1 MCLAPSKSVATRSPR
16 YWHTKTKSP
25 RLDDVM
31 SKSRS
36 PRSAKP
42 KTPKKRR
49 AAPRPQRPAWQRAVE
64 ANAEIIALI
73 GLIAVGL
80 LIASQLRHEGETPTL
95 WSQVF
100 GWAAL
105 PVLVVLLLLALAVLA
120 RQATQ
125 RIGVR
130 TTLPWLQAGEVLL
143 GLVLMAAA
151 VLGLSHLWSGSDDP
165 LQHALAGNGGGLAG
179 WLIGSLPGQLLGD
192 LVATGLLVVLAGLGL
207 WLVLWALDLLAL
219 DWSGLPG
226 RLSGWL
232 SKLLPAFDED
242 EAEPVEPQPARQA
255 GRASQAAVLEDRP
268 SIVSGDLPLP
278 KKPRQ
283 PPAKPKARPLPAQ
296 PRPEFLPPLTLLA
309 MATAKPGQAADL
321 AYKKQV
327 IEQTLT
333 SFNVPVEVVD
343 INVGPTVTQF
353 GVKPGILLRRG
364 PGGETVQRRVRV
376 SRIRAL
382 ANDLALALEAPTL
395 RIEAPVPG
403 KGYVGIEVPNSR
415 SDLVPLRMVLESPEF
430 AQVRSPLA
438 VALGRDVSG
447 QPVAADLTT
456 MPHLLIAG
464 ATGSGKSVCIHS
476 LVCSLLFNNGPDQLR
491 LLLVDPKRVEL
502 PAYNGVPHLI
512 SPVVTDMDQV
522 VGALTWLTLQMDE
535 RYRSFSQ
542 IGARNLKDYNRKVDR
557 KNKPVE
563 WRDLEPYPYIVFVVD
578 ELADLMLAAPDKVE
592 HYVCRL
598 AQMAR
603 ATGIHLVIA
612 TQRPSVDV
620 ITGLIKANFPARIA
634 FSVTS
639 QMDSRVVLDTPGAEK
654 LLGRGDLLFMRPDSS
669 KLERIQ
675 GCFVAEKEIDGLVS
689 FWKQTMPALELA
701 PNQPRF
707 PWTGLM
713 AEMEDQDN
721 QYERA
726 LDLVQGQGRVSTS
739 WLQRRL
745 RVSYNRA
752 AELIARM
759 EEDGYVGPDEGGGRG
774 REVLL
779 ASASSDED
787 DWLS

>member
-1 MCLAPSKSVATRSPR
+1 
-16 YWHTKTKSP
+16 
-25 RLDDVM
+25 M
-31 SKSRS
+31 SKS
-36 PRSAKP
+36 PSAR
-42 KTPKKRR
+42 PKKSKSPGKRQ
-49 AAPRPQRPAWQRAVE
+49 PTPPRPAWRAALE
-64 ANAEIIALI
+64 ANGEIIALI
-73 GLIAVGL
+73 GLIVAGL
-80 LIASQLRHEGETPTL
+80 LIAGQLRREGEAPSL
-95 WSQVF
+95 WSQLF

-105 PVLVVLLLLALAVLA
+105 PVLAALLLASLAILA

-125 RIGVR
+125 RVGLR
-130 TTLPWLQAGEVLL
+130 HPLPRRRFGAILAGL
-143 GLVLMAAA
+143 GLLFLAM
-151 VLGLSHLWSGSDDP
+151 LGLSHLWSGSEDP
-165 LQHALAGNGGGLAG
+165 LQHALAGGGGGLAG

-192 LVATGLLVVLAGLGL
+192 LVATGLLIVLAGLGMWVIL
-207 WLVLWALDLLAL
+207 RSLDLLAV

-226 RLSGWL
+226 RLGGWL
-232 SKLLPAFDED
+232 AHLLPDSDE
-242 EAEPVEPQPARQA
+242 EAEPPQPAPPAKAPAPAPRP
-255 GRASQAAVLEDRP
+255 AALEERP
-268 SIVSGDLPLP
+268 SIVDNPTPLP

-283 PPAKPKARPLPAQ
+283 TPVKPQARPLPAQ

-309 MATAKPGQAADL
+309 LAASKPGQAADL
-321 AYKKQV
+321 AYKKQM
-327 IEQTLT
+327 IEQTLA
-333 SFNVPVEVVD
+333 SFNVPAEVVD

-353 GVKPGILLRRG
+353 GVRPGTLARRG

-376 SRIRAL
+376 SRIRSL
-382 ANDLALALEAPTL
+382 ANDLALALEAPSI

-403 KGYVGIEVPNSR
+403 KGFVGIEVPNSR
-415 SDLVPLRMVLESPEF
+415 SDLVPLRVVLESPEF
-430 AQVRSPLA
+430 GQIKSPLA

-447 QPVAADLTT
+447 QPVAADLGA

-476 LVCSLLFNNGPDQLR
+476 IVCSLLFNNGPDKLR

-502 PAYNGVPHLI
+502 LGYNGVPHLI
-512 SPVVTDMDQV
+512 SPVVTDVDQM

-542 IGARNLKDYNRKVDR
+542 VGARSLKDYNRKVDR
-557 KNKPVE
+557 KNKPAE
-563 WRDLEPYPYIVFVVD
+563 WRDLEPYPHIVLVVD
-578 ELADLMLAAPDKVE
+578 ELADLMMAAPDKVE

-620 ITGLIKANFPARIA
+620 VTGLIKANFPARIA
-634 FSVTS
+634 FAVTS
-639 QMDSRVVLDTPGAEK
+639 QMDSRVILDTPGAEK
-654 LLGRGDLLFMRPDSS
+654 LLGRGDLLFMRPDSAR
-669 KLERIQ
+669 LDRVQ
-675 GCFVAEKEIDGLVS
+675 GCFVAEKEVEALVG
-689 FWKQTMPALELA
+689 FWKQAMPAPELA
-701 PNQPRF
+701 PNQPRY

-713 AEMEDQDN
+713 AAMEDQDD

-726 LDLVQGQGRVSTS
+726 LDLVQGQERVSTS

-759 EEDGYVGPDEGGGRG
+759 ADDGYVGPDEGAGRG

-779 ASASSDED
+779 AGASDDED
-787 DWLS
+787 WLN

>member
-1 MCLAPSKSVATRSPR
+1 MRKSPSPR
-16 YWHTKTKSP
+16 A
-25 RLDDVM
+25 
-31 SKSRS
+31 
-36 PRSAKP
+36 AKP
-42 KTPKKRR
+42 KTARKRR
-49 AAPRPQRPAWQRAVE
+49 AAPPAQRPAWQGAVE
-64 ANAEIIALI
+64 SNAEIIALT

-80 LIASQLRHEGETPTL
+80 LIASHLRRQGETPGII
-95 WSQVF
+95 SQLF

-105 PVLVVLLLLALAVLA
+105 PVLVVLLLLALAALA
-120 RQATQ
+120 RQAAQ
-125 RIGVR
+125 RMGAR
-130 TTLPWLQAGEVLL
+130 DAFPWRRAGEVMI
-143 GLVLMAAA
+143 GLTLMAAA

-165 LQHALAGNGGGLAG
+165 LQYALAGNGGGLAG

-192 LVATGLLVVLAGLGL
+192 LAATGLLLLLAGLGL
-207 WLVLWALDLLAL
+207 WLVLRALDLLAL
-219 DWSGLPG
+219 DWGSLPARLRQGLD
-226 RLSGWL
+226 
-232 SKLLPAFDED
+232 KLLPTPDNGL
-242 EAEPVEPQPARQA
+242 AEPAEPEPARPVQ
-255 GRASQAAVLEDRP
+255 RTAAAEDRP
-268 SIVSGDLPLP
+268 SIVNDDPPLP

-283 PPAKPKARPLPAQ
+283 PPPKPKARPLAPQ

-309 MATAKPGQAADL
+309 TATAKPGQAADL

-327 IEQTLT
+327 IEQTLA
-333 SFNVPVEVVD
+333 SFNVPVEIVD

-353 GVKPGILLRRG
+353 GVKPGTLARRG
-364 PGGETVQRRVRV
+364 PGGDTVQRRVRV

-382 ANDLALALEAPTL
+382 ANDLALALEASSI

-415 SDLVPLRMVLESPEF
+415 SDLVPLRMVLEAPEF
-430 AQVRSPLA
+430 GQIKSPLA
-438 VALGRDVSG
+438 VALGRDVAG
-447 QPVAADLTT
+447 QPVAADLAA

-464 ATGSGKSVCIHS
+464 ATGSGKSVCIHN
-476 LVCSLLFNNGPDQLR
+476 LVCSLLFNNGPDLLR

-512 SPVVTDMDQV
+512 APVITDVDQV

-542 IGARNLKDYNRKVDR
+542 VGARNLKDYNRKIDR
-557 KNKPVE
+557 KNRPAE
-563 WRDLEPYPYIVFVVD
+563 WRDLEPYPHIVFIVD

-592 HYVCRL
+592 HYICRL

-654 LLGRGDLLFMRPDSS
+654 LLGRGDLLFMRPDSA
-669 KLERIQ
+669 KLDRIQ
-675 GCFVAEKEIDGLVS
+675 GCFVSEKEIDGMVS
-689 FWKQTMPALELA
+689 FWKQTMPAPELA

-713 AEMEDQDN
+713 ADMEDQDD

-726 LDLVQGQGRVSTS
+726 LDLVQGQRRVSTS

-752 AELIARM
+752 SELIARM
-759 EEDGYVGPDEGGGRG
+759 ADDGYVGPDEGGGRG

-779 ASASSDED
+779 SGVSNDED
-787 DWLS
+787 DWLN

>member
-1 MCLAPSKSVATRSPR
+1 LSKIQ
-16 YWHTKTKSP
+16 
-25 RLDDVM
+25 
-31 SKSRS
+31 S

-49 AAPRPQRPAWQRAVE
+49 AAPRPQRPAWQAALESNV
-64 ANAEIIALI
+64 EIIALI
-73 GLIAVGL
+73 GLIVLGL
-80 LIASQLRHEGETPTL
+80 LIASQLRPEEATPGII
-95 WSQVF
+95 SQIF

-105 PVLVVLLLLALAVLA
+105 PVLVILLLVALAVLA
-120 RQATQ
+120 RQAIQ
-125 RIGVR
+125 RMGVR
-130 TTLPWLQAGEVLL
+130 DTLPWRQASEVFI
-143 GLVLMAAA
+143 GLALMAAA

-165 LQHALAGNGGGLAG
+165 LQYALAGNGGGLAG

-192 LVATGLLVVLAGLGL
+192 LVATGLLLVLAGLGL
-207 WLVLWALDLLAL
+207 GLVLWTLDLLAL
-219 DWSGLPG
+219 DWSSLPA
-226 RLSGWL
+226 RLGGWL
-232 SKLLPAFDED
+232 DQLLPAPAKD
-242 EAEPVEPQPARQA
+242 EAERAEPA
-255 GRASQAAVLEDRP
+255 QAADRSPHSAEPDERP
-268 SIVSGDLPLP
+268 SIVESTPPLP

-283 PPAKPKARPLPAQ
+283 PAAKPKAHPLPAQ

-327 IEQTLT
+327 IEQTLA
-333 SFNVPVEVVD
+333 SFNVPAEVVD

-353 GVKPGILLRRG
+353 GVKPGTLARRG
-364 PGGETVQRRVRV
+364 PGGDTVQRRVRV

-382 ANDLALALEAPTL
+382 ANDLALALEASTI

-415 SDLVPLRMVLESPEF
+415 SDLVPLRVVLESPEF
-430 AQVRSPLA
+430 AQIRSPLA

-447 QPVAADLTT
+447 QPVTADLAT

-502 PAYNGVPHLI
+502 PSYNGVPHLI
-512 SPVVTDMDQV
+512 APVITDMDQV

-542 IGARNLKDYNRKVDR
+542 VGARNLKDYNRKIDR
-557 KNKPVE
+557 KNKPAE
-563 WRDLEPYPYIVFVVD
+563 WRDLAPYPHIVFVVD

-669 KLERIQ
+669 KLDRIQ

-689 FWKQTMPALELA
+689 FWKQTMPAPELA

-713 AEMEDQDN
+713 AEMEDQDD

-726 LDLVQGQGRVSTS
+726 LDVVQGQERVSTS

-759 EEDGYVGPDEGGGRG
+759 EEDGYVSSDEGGGRG

-779 ASASSDED
+779 AGAANDED

>member
-1 MCLAPSKSVATRSPR
+1 LSKPSSPR
-16 YWHTKTKSP
+16 TAKS
-25 RLDDVM
+25 
-31 SKSRS
+31 
-36 PRSAKP
+36 
-42 KTPKKRR
+42 KTPKKR
-49 AAPRPQRPAWQRAVE
+49 PPVPQLKRPAWQAALVD
-64 ANAEIIALI
+64 NAEIIALI
-73 GLIAVGL
+73 VLIVVGL
-80 LIASQLRHEGETPTL
+80 LIASQLRHEGEEPTL

-105 PVLVVLLLLALAVLA
+105 PVLIIVLVIALAVLA

-130 TTLPWLQAGEVLL
+130 DTLPWRRAGHVLAGL
-143 GLVLMAAA
+143 GLMFVAF
-151 VLGLSHLWSGSDDP
+151 LGLSHLWSGSADP
-165 LQHALAGNGGGLAG
+165 LQHAQAGEGGGLAG

-192 LVATGLLVVLAGLGL
+192 LVATALLAAVAALGL
-207 WLVLWALDLLAL
+207 WLVLRTIDVLAV
-219 DWSGLPG
+219 DWSSLPR
-226 RLSGWL
+226 RLRDWL
-232 SKLLPAFDED
+232 GNLLPEAYEED
-242 EAEPVEPQPARQA
+242 ELAPAEPAPAKSTS
-255 GRASQAAVLEDRP
+255 RASRTATQEDRP
-268 SIVSGDLPLP
+268 SIVGDDAVPLP

-283 PPAKPKARPLPAQ
+283 PPAKPKARPLAPQ

-309 MATAKPGQAADL
+309 TAAAKPGQAADL

-327 IEQTLT
+327 IEQTLA

-353 GVKPGILLRRG
+353 GVKPGALPRRG

-376 SRIRAL
+376 SRIRSL
-382 ANDLALALEAPTL
+382 ANDLALALEAASI

-415 SDLVPLRMVLESPEF
+415 SDLVPLRVVLESPEF
-430 AQVRSPLA
+430 AQVKSPLA
-438 VALGRDVSG
+438 VALGRGVSG
-447 QPVAADLTT
+447 QPVVADLTA

-476 LVCSLLFNNGPDQLR
+476 IVCSLLFNNGPDQLR

-502 PAYNGVPHLI
+502 PSYNGVPHLI
-512 SPVVTDMDQV
+512 SPVVTDVDQV
-522 VGALTWLTLQMDE
+522 LGALTWLTLQMDE

-542 IGARNLKDYNRKVDR
+542 VGARNLKDYNRKVDR
-557 KNKPVE
+557 KNKPAE
-563 WRDLEPYPYIVFVVD
+563 WRELEPYPYIVFVVD
-578 ELADLMLAAPDKVE
+578 ELADLMFAAPDKVE
-592 HYVCRL
+592 HYICRL

-620 ITGLIKANFPARIA
+620 VTGLIKANFPARIA

-654 LLGRGDLLFMRPDSS
+654 LLGRGDLLFMRPDSA
-669 KLERIQ
+669 KLDRIQ
-675 GCFVAEKEIDGLVS
+675 GCFVAEKEIEGLVS
-689 FWKQTMPALELA
+689 FWQQTMPAPELA

-713 AEMEDQDN
+713 AEMEDQDD

-752 AELIARM
+752 AELMARM
-759 EEDGYVGPDEGGGRG
+759 EEDGYVGQDEGGGRG

-779 ASASSDED
+779 AGAAHGDED
-787 DWLS
+787 WLR

>member
-1 MCLAPSKSVATRSPR
+1 VSKPPSPR
-16 YWHTKTKSP
+16 P
-25 RLDDVM
+25 
-31 SKSRS
+31 
-36 PRSAKP
+36 AKP
-42 KTPKKRR
+42 KTLKKRPPASR
-49 AAPRPQRPAWQRAVE
+49 PRKPAWQAALE
-64 ANAEIIALI
+64 SNAEIIALI

-80 LIASQLRHEGETPTL
+80 LIASQLRHQGEGPSVFSL
-95 WSQVF
+95 AF

-105 PVLVVLLLLALAVLA
+105 PVLVVLFLLALAVLA
-120 RQATQ
+120 RQALR
-125 RIGVR
+125 RIGMQGTIPGR
-130 TTLPWLQAGEVLL
+130 QTGEVFI
-143 GLVLMAAA
+143 GLMLMAAS
-151 VLGLSHLWSGSDDP
+151 VLGLSHLWSGSEDP

-192 LVATGLLVVLAGLGL
+192 LVATGLLLVLAGLGL
-207 WLVLWALDLLAL
+207 WLVLKASNLLAL
-219 DWSGLPG
+219 DWSRLAARLGGGL
-226 RLSGWL
+226 
-232 SKLLPAFDED
+232 KMLLPAPQED
-242 EAEPVEPQPARQA
+242 EANLVEPAPPA
-255 GRASQAAVLEDRP
+255 GRPSRAAETDERP
-268 SIVSGDLPLP
+268 SIVDSNQPLP

-283 PPAKPKARPLPAQ
+283 PATKPKARPLPAQ

-309 MATAKPGQAADL
+309 TAAAKPGQAADL

-327 IEQTLT
+327 IEQTLA

-353 GVKPGILLRRG
+353 GVKPGALPRRG
-364 PGGETVQRRVRV
+364 PEGETVQRRVRV

-382 ANDLALALEAPTL
+382 ANDLALALEAPTI

-415 SDLVPLRMVLESPEF
+415 SDLVPLRVVLESPEF
-430 AQVRSPLA
+430 AQIRSPLA
-438 VALGRDVSG
+438 IGLGRDVSG
-447 QPVAADLTT
+447 QPIAADLTT

-502 PAYNGVPHLI
+502 PSYNGVPHLI
-512 SPVVTDMDQV
+512 APVITDVDQV

-557 KNKPVE
+557 KNKPAE

-592 HYVCRL
+592 HYICRL

-654 LLGRGDLLFMRPDSS
+654 LLGRGDLLFMRPDSA
-669 KLERIQ
+669 KLDRIQ
-675 GCFVAEKEIDGLVS
+675 GCFVAEKEIEGLVR
-689 FWKQTMPALELA
+689 FWKQTMPAPELA

-713 AEMEDQDN
+713 AEMEDQDD

-726 LDLVQGQGRVSTS
+726 LDLVQGQSRVSTS

-759 EEDGYVGPDEGGGRG
+759 EEDGYVGPDEGAGRG

-779 ASASSDED
+779 AGASGDED

>member
-1 MCLAPSKSVATRSPR
+1 
-16 YWHTKTKSP
+16 
-25 RLDDVM
+25 M
-31 SKSRS
+31 SKSPS
-36 PRSAKP
+36 PRAAKP
-42 KTPKKRR
+42 KTARKRR
-49 AAPRPQRPAWQRAVE
+49 AAPPAHRPAWQSAVE
-64 ANAEIIALI
+64 SNAEIIALT

-80 LIASQLRHEGETPTL
+80 LIASHLRRQGETPGII
-95 WSQVF
+95 SQLF

-105 PVLVVLLLLALAVLA
+105 PVLVVLLLLALAALA
-120 RQATQ
+120 RQAAQ
-125 RIGVR
+125 RMGAR
-130 TTLPWLQAGEVLL
+130 DAFPWRRAGEVMI
-143 GLVLMAAA
+143 GLTLMAAA

-165 LQHALAGNGGGLAG
+165 LQYALAGNGGGLAG

-192 LVATGLLVVLAGLGL
+192 LAATGLLLLLAGLGL
-207 WLVLWALDLLAL
+207 WLVLRALDLLAL
-219 DWSGLPG
+219 DWGSLPARLRQGLD
-226 RLSGWL
+226 
-232 SKLLPAFDED
+232 KLLPTPDNGL
-242 EAEPVEPQPARQA
+242 AEPAEPEPARPVQ
-255 GRASQAAVLEDRP
+255 RTAAAEDRP
-268 SIVSGDLPLP
+268 SIVNDDPPLP

-283 PPAKPKARPLPAQ
+283 PPPKPKARPLAPQ

-309 MATAKPGQAADL
+309 TATAKPGQAADL

-327 IEQTLT
+327 IEQTLA

-353 GVKPGILLRRG
+353 GVKPGTLARRG
-364 PGGETVQRRVRV
+364 PGGDTVQRRVRV

-382 ANDLALALEAPTL
+382 ANDLALALEASSI

-415 SDLVPLRMVLESPEF
+415 SDLVPLRMVLEAPEF
-430 AQVRSPLA
+430 GQIKSPLA
-438 VALGRDVSG
+438 VALGRDVAG
-447 QPVAADLTT
+447 QPVAADLAA

-464 ATGSGKSVCIHS
+464 ATGSGKSVCIHN
-476 LVCSLLFNNGPDQLR
+476 LVCSLLFNNGPDLLR

-512 SPVVTDMDQV
+512 APVITDVDQV

-542 IGARNLKDYNRKVDR
+542 VGARNLKDYNRKIDR
-557 KNKPVE
+557 KNRPAE
-563 WRDLEPYPYIVFVVD
+563 WRDLEPYPHIVFIID

-592 HYVCRL
+592 HYICRL

-654 LLGRGDLLFMRPDSS
+654 LLGRGDLLFMRPDSA
-669 KLERIQ
+669 KLDRIQ
-675 GCFVAEKEIDGLVS
+675 GCFVSEKEIDGMVS
-689 FWKQTMPALELA
+689 FWKQTMPAPELA

-713 AEMEDQDN
+713 ADMEDQDD

-726 LDLVQGQGRVSTS
+726 LDLVQGQRRVSTS

-752 AELIARM
+752 SELIARM
-759 EEDGYVGPDEGGGRG
+759 ADDGYVGPDEGGGRG

-779 ASASSDED
+779 SGVSNDED
-787 DWLS
+787 DWLN

>member
-1 MCLAPSKSVATRSPR
+1 
-16 YWHTKTKSP
+16 
-25 RLDDVM
+25 M
-31 SKSRS
+31 SKSPS
-36 PRSAKP
+36 PRAAKP
-42 KTPKKRR
+42 KTARKRR
-49 AAPRPQRPAWQRAVE
+49 AAPPAHRPAWQSAVE
-64 ANAEIIALI
+64 SNAEIIALT

-80 LIASQLRHEGETPTL
+80 LIASHLRRQGETPGII
-95 WSQVF
+95 SQLF

-105 PVLVVLLLLALAVLA
+105 PVLVVLLLLALAALA
-120 RQATQ
+120 RQAAQ
-125 RIGVR
+125 RMGAR
-130 TTLPWLQAGEVLL
+130 DAFPWRRAGEVMI
-143 GLVLMAAA
+143 GLTLMAAA

-165 LQHALAGNGGGLAG
+165 LQYALAGNGGGLAG

-192 LVATGLLVVLAGLGL
+192 LAATGLLLLLAGLGL
-207 WLVLWALDLLAL
+207 WLVLRALDLLAL
-219 DWSGLPG
+219 DWGSLPARLRQGLD
-226 RLSGWL
+226 
-232 SKLLPAFDED
+232 KLLPTPDNGL
-242 EAEPVEPQPARQA
+242 AEPAEPEPARPVQ
-255 GRASQAAVLEDRP
+255 RTAAAEDRP
-268 SIVSGDLPLP
+268 SIVNDDPPLP

-283 PPAKPKARPLPAQ
+283 PPPKPKARPLAPQ

-309 MATAKPGQAADL
+309 TATAKPGQAADL

-327 IEQTLT
+327 IEQTLA
-333 SFNVPVEVVD
+333 SFNVPVEIVD

-353 GVKPGILLRRG
+353 GVKPGTLARRG
-364 PGGETVQRRVRV
+364 PGGDTVQRRVRV

-382 ANDLALALEAPTL
+382 ANDLALALEASSI

-415 SDLVPLRMVLESPEF
+415 SDLVPLRMVLEAPEF
-430 AQVRSPLA
+430 GQIKSPLA
-438 VALGRDVSG
+438 VALGRDVAG
-447 QPVAADLTT
+447 QPVAADLAA

-464 ATGSGKSVCIHS
+464 ATGSGKSVCIHN
-476 LVCSLLFNNGPDQLR
+476 LVCSLLFNNGPDLLR

-512 SPVVTDMDQV
+512 APVITDVDQV

-542 IGARNLKDYNRKVDR
+542 VGARNLKDYNRKIDR
-557 KNKPVE
+557 KNRPAE
-563 WRDLEPYPYIVFVVD
+563 WRDLEPYPHIVFIID

-592 HYVCRL
+592 HYICRL

-654 LLGRGDLLFMRPDSS
+654 LLGRGDLLFMRPDSA
-669 KLERIQ
+669 KLDRIQ
-675 GCFVAEKEIDGLVS
+675 GCFVSEKEIDGMVS
-689 FWKQTMPALELA
+689 FWKQTMPAPELA

-713 AEMEDQDN
+713 ADMEDQDD

-726 LDLVQGQGRVSTS
+726 LDLVQGQRRVSTS

-752 AELIARM
+752 SELIARM
-759 EEDGYVGPDEGGGRG
+759 ADDGYVGPDEGGGRG

-779 ASASSDED
+779 SGVSNDED
-787 DWLS
+787 DWLN

>member
-1 MCLAPSKSVATRSPR
+1 
-16 YWHTKTKSP
+16 
-25 RLDDVM
+25 M
-31 SKSRS
+31 SKSPSTR
-36 PRSAKP
+36 
-42 KTPKKRR
+42 PKKSKSPGKRR
-49 AAPRPQRPAWQRAVE
+49 PAPQPQRPAWLAALE
-64 ANAEIIALI
+64 ANGEIIALI
-73 GLIAVGL
+73 ALILAGL
-80 LIASQLRHEGETPTL
+80 LIAGQLRRESETPSL
-95 WSQVF
+95 WSQLF

-105 PVLVVLLLLALAVLA
+105 PVLVALMLAALAMLA

-125 RIGVR
+125 RIGLHHP
-130 TTLPWLQAGEVLL
+130 LPWRRIGAVLAGMGLL
-143 GLVLMAAA
+143 FVAA
-151 VLGLSHLWSGSDDP
+151 LGLSHLWSGSEDP
-165 LQHALAGNGGGLAG
+165 LQHALAGSGGGLAG

-207 WLVLWALDLLAL
+207 WVALRGLDLLAV

-232 SKLLPAFDED
+232 ARLLPDAEED
-242 EAEPVEPQPARQA
+242 EPAQPEPPSRAVAPAPRPTA
-255 GRASQAAVLEDRP
+255 LEQRP
-268 SIVSGDLPLP
+268 SIVDNPAPLP

-283 PPAKPKARPLPAQ
+283 APAKPQARPLPAQ

-309 MATAKPGQAADL
+309 LAAAKPGQAADL

-327 IEQTLT
+327 IEQTLA
-333 SFNVPVEVVD
+333 SFNVPAEVVD

-353 GVKPGILLRRG
+353 GVRPGTLARRG
-364 PGGETVQRRVRV
+364 SGGETVQRRVRV
-376 SRIRAL
+376 SRIRSL
-382 ANDLALALEAPTL
+382 ANDLALALEAPSI

-415 SDLVPLRMVLESPEF
+415 SDLVPLRVVLESPEF
-430 AQVRSPLA
+430 GQVKAPLA

-447 QPVAADLTT
+447 QPVAADLGA

-476 LVCSLLFNNGPDQLR
+476 IVCSLLFNNGPDKLR

-502 PAYNGVPHLI
+502 LAYNGVSHLI
-512 SPVVTDMDQV
+512 SPVVTDVDQM

-542 IGARNLKDYNRKVDR
+542 VGARSLRDYNRKVDR
-557 KNKPVE
+557 KNKPAE
-563 WRDLEPYPYIVFVVD
+563 WRDLEPYPHIVLVVD
-578 ELADLMLAAPDKVE
+578 ELADMMMAAPDKVE

-620 ITGLIKANFPARIA
+620 VTGLIKANFPARIA
-634 FSVTS
+634 FAVTS
-639 QMDSRVVLDTPGAEK
+639 QIDSRVILDTPGAEK
-654 LLGRGDLLFMRPDSS
+654 LLGRGDLLFMRPDSA
-669 KLERIQ
+669 KLDRIQ
-675 GCFVAEKEIDGLVS
+675 GCFVAEKEVEALVS
-689 FWKQTMPALELA
+689 FWKQTMPAPELA
-701 PNQPRF
+701 PNQPRY

-713 AEMEDQDN
+713 AAMEDQDD

-726 LDLVQGQGRVSTS
+726 LDLVQGQERVSTS

-759 EEDGYVGPDEGGGRG
+759 AEDGYVGQDEGAGRG

-779 ASASSDED
+779 TSASHEDD

>member
-1 MCLAPSKSVATRSPR
+1 LSKPPSPR
-16 YWHTKTKSP
+16 P
-25 RLDDVM
+25 
-31 SKSRS
+31 
-36 PRSAKP
+36 AKP
-42 KTPKKRR
+42 KTSKKRR
-49 AAPRPQRPAWQRAVE
+49 TASPPRKPAWQAALE
-64 ANAEIIALI
+64 SNAEIIALI

-80 LIASQLRHEGETPTL
+80 LIASQLRHQGERPSVFSL
-95 WSQVF
+95 VF

-105 PVLVVLLLLALAVLA
+105 PVLIVLLLLALAVLA
-120 RQATQ
+120 RQATR
-125 RIGVR
+125 RIGKQGAFPGRR
-130 TTLPWLQAGEVLL
+130 TGEVFV
-143 GLVLMAAA
+143 GLMLMSAA

-192 LVATGLLVVLAGLGL
+192 LVATGLLLVLAGLGL
-207 WLVLWALDLLAL
+207 WLVLSALNLLAL
-219 DWSGLPG
+219 DWSSLPA
-226 RLSGWL
+226 RLGGWL
-232 SKLLPAFDED
+232 DKLLPSAGKE
-242 EAEPVEPQPARQA
+242 EAELAEPAQSVSPAPR
-255 GRASQAAVLEDRP
+255 SAVPNERP
-268 SIVSGDLPLP
+268 SIVNDDPPLP

-283 PPAKPKARPLPAQ
+283 PAAKPKARPLPAQ

-327 IEQTLT
+327 IEQTLA

-353 GVKPGILLRRG
+353 GVKPGTLPRRG
-364 PGGETVQRRVRV
+364 PEGATVQRRVRV

-382 ANDLALALEAPTL
+382 ANDLALALEAPTI

-415 SDLVPLRMVLESPEF
+415 SDLVPLRVVLESPEF
-430 AQVRSPLA
+430 AQIKAPLA
-438 VALGRDVSG
+438 MALGRDVAG
-447 QPVAADLTT
+447 QPVTADLAT

-502 PAYNGVPHLI
+502 PSYNGVPHLI

-542 IGARNLKDYNRKVDR
+542 VGARNLKDYNRKVDR
-557 KNKPVE
+557 KNKPAE
-563 WRDLEPYPYIVFVVD
+563 WRDLDPYPYIVFVVD

-592 HYVCRL
+592 HYICRL

-654 LLGRGDLLFMRPDSS
+654 LLGRGDLLFMRPDSA
-669 KLERIQ
+669 KLDRIQ
-675 GCFVAEKEIDGLVS
+675 GCFVAEKEIERLVS
-689 FWKQTMPALELA
+689 FWKQTMPAPELA

-713 AEMEDQDN
+713 AEMEDQDD

-726 LDLVQGQGRVSTS
+726 LDLVQGQSRVSTS

-752 AELIARM
+752 AELITRM
-759 EEDGYVGPDEGGGRG
+759 EEDGYVGLDEGGGRG

-779 ASASSDED
+779 SGASNDED

>member
-1 MCLAPSKSVATRSPR
+1 MSKTQSPR
-16 YWHTKTKSP
+16 P
-25 RLDDVM
+25 
-31 SKSRS
+31 
-36 PRSAKP
+36 AKP

-49 AAPRPQRPAWQRAVE
+49 AAPRPQRPAWQAALE
-64 ANAEIIALI
+64 SNAEIIALI
-73 GLIAVGL
+73 ALIALGL
-80 LIASQLRHEGETPTL
+80 LIASQLRQEETIPGII
-95 WSQVF
+95 SQIF

-105 PVLVVLLLLALAVLA
+105 PVLVILLLVALAVLA

-125 RIGVR
+125 RMGVR
-130 TTLPWLQAGEVLL
+130 DTLPWRQAGEVFI
-143 GLVLMAAA
+143 GLALVAAA

-165 LQHALAGNGGGLAG
+165 LQYALAGNGGGLAG

-192 LVATGLLVVLAGLGL
+192 LVATGLLLVLAGLGL
-207 WLVLWALDLLAL
+207 WLVLWTLDLLAL
-219 DWSGLPG
+219 DWSNLPA
-226 RLSGWL
+226 RLGGWL
-232 SKLLPAFDED
+232 GKLLPAPDED
-242 EAEPVEPQPARQA
+242 KLAEPEQTPPA
-255 GRASQAAVLEDRP
+255 GRASRAVALEDRP
-268 SIVSGDLPLP
+268 SIVNDEPPLP

-283 PPAKPKARPLPAQ
+283 PPTKPKAPTLPAQ

-309 MATAKPGQAADL
+309 LATAKPGQTADL

-327 IEQTLT
+327 IEQTLA

-353 GVKPGILLRRG
+353 GVKPGTLARRG
-364 PGGETVQRRVRV
+364 PGGDTVQRRVRV

-382 ANDLALALEAPTL
+382 ANDLALALEASTI

-415 SDLVPLRMVLESPEF
+415 SDLVPLRVVLESPEF
-430 AQVRSPLA
+430 AQIKSPLA

-447 QPVAADLTT
+447 QPVTADLTT

-502 PAYNGVPHLI
+502 PSYNGVPHLI
-512 SPVVTDMDQV
+512 APVITDMDQV

-542 IGARNLKDYNRKVDR
+542 VGARNLKDYNRKIDR
-557 KNKPVE
+557 KNKPAE

-669 KLERIQ
+669 KLDRIQ

-689 FWKQTMPALELA
+689 FWKQTMPAPELA

-713 AEMEDQDN
+713 AEIEDQDD

-726 LDLVQGQGRVSTS
+726 LDLVQGQDRVSTS

-759 EEDGYVGPDEGGGRG
+759 EEDGYVSSDEGGGRG
-774 REVLL
+774 RQVLL
-779 ASASSDED
+779 AGAANDED

>member
-1 MCLAPSKSVATRSPR
+1 
-16 YWHTKTKSP
+16 
-25 RLDDVM
+25 M
-31 SKSRS
+31 SKSPS
-36 PRSAKP
+36 PRAAKP
-42 KTPKKRR
+42 KTARKRR
-49 AAPRPQRPAWQRAVE
+49 AAPPAHRPAWQSAVE
-64 ANAEIIALI
+64 SNAEIIALT

-80 LIASQLRHEGETPTL
+80 LIASHLRRQGETPGII
-95 WSQVF
+95 SQLF

-105 PVLVVLLLLALAVLA
+105 PVLVVLLLLALAALA
-120 RQATQ
+120 RQAAQ
-125 RIGVR
+125 RMGAR
-130 TTLPWLQAGEVLL
+130 DAFPWRRAGEVMI
-143 GLVLMAAA
+143 GLTLMAAA

-165 LQHALAGNGGGLAG
+165 LQYALAGNGGGLAG

-192 LVATGLLVVLAGLGL
+192 LAATGLLLLLAGLGL
-207 WLVLWALDLLAL
+207 WLVLRALDLLAL
-219 DWSGLPG
+219 DWGSLPARLRQGLD
-226 RLSGWL
+226 
-232 SKLLPAFDED
+232 KLLPTPDNGL
-242 EAEPVEPQPARQA
+242 AEPAEPEPARPVQ
-255 GRASQAAVLEDRP
+255 RTAAAEDRP
-268 SIVSGDLPLP
+268 SIVNDDPPLP

-283 PPAKPKARPLPAQ
+283 PPPKPKARPLAPQ

-309 MATAKPGQAADL
+309 TATAKPGQAADL

-327 IEQTLT
+327 IEQTLA

-353 GVKPGILLRRG
+353 GVKPGTLARRG
-364 PGGETVQRRVRV
+364 PGGDTVQRRVRV

-382 ANDLALALEAPTL
+382 ANDLALALEASSI

-415 SDLVPLRMVLESPEF
+415 SDLVPLRMVLEAPEF
-430 AQVRSPLA
+430 GQIKSPRA
-438 VALGRDVSG
+438 VALGRDVAG
-447 QPVAADLTT
+447 QPVAADLAA

-464 ATGSGKSVCIHS
+464 ATGSGKSVCIHN
-476 LVCSLLFNNGPDQLR
+476 LVCSLLFNNGPDLLR

-512 SPVVTDMDQV
+512 APVITDVDQV

-542 IGARNLKDYNRKVDR
+542 VGARNLKDYNRKIDR
-557 KNKPVE
+557 KNRPAE
-563 WRDLEPYPYIVFVVD
+563 WRDLEPYPHIVFIID

-592 HYVCRL
+592 HYICRL

-654 LLGRGDLLFMRPDSS
+654 LLGRGDLLFMRPDSA
-669 KLERIQ
+669 KLDRIQ
-675 GCFVAEKEIDGLVS
+675 GCFVSEKEIDGMVS
-689 FWKQTMPALELA
+689 FWKQTMPAPELA

-713 AEMEDQDN
+713 ADMEDQDD

-726 LDLVQGQGRVSTS
+726 LDLVQGQRRVSTS

-752 AELIARM
+752 SELIARM
-759 EEDGYVGPDEGGGRG
+759 ADDGYVGPDEGGGRG

-779 ASASSDED
+779 SGVSNDED
-787 DWLS
+787 DWLN

>member
-1 MCLAPSKSVATRSPR
+1 
-16 YWHTKTKSP
+16 
-25 RLDDVM
+25 M
-31 SKSRS
+31 SKSPS
-36 PRSAKP
+36 PRAAKP
-42 KTPKKRR
+42 KTARKRR
-49 AAPRPQRPAWQRAVE
+49 AAPPAHRPAWQSAVE
-64 ANAEIIALI
+64 SNAEIIALT

-80 LIASQLRHEGETPTL
+80 LIASHLRRQGETPGII
-95 WSQVF
+95 SQLF

-105 PVLVVLLLLALAVLA
+105 PVLVVLLLLALAALA
-120 RQATQ
+120 RQAAQ
-125 RIGVR
+125 RMGAR
-130 TTLPWLQAGEVLL
+130 DAFPWRRAGEVMI
-143 GLVLMAAA
+143 GLTLMAAA

-165 LQHALAGNGGGLAG
+165 LQYALAGNGGGLAG

-192 LVATGLLVVLAGLGL
+192 LAATGLLLLLAGLGL
-207 WLVLWALDLLAL
+207 WLVLRALDLLAL
-219 DWSGLPG
+219 DWGSLPARLRQGLD
-226 RLSGWL
+226 
-232 SKLLPAFDED
+232 KLLPTPDNGL
-242 EAEPVEPQPARQA
+242 AEPAEPEPARPVQ
-255 GRASQAAVLEDRP
+255 RTAAAEDRP
-268 SIVSGDLPLP
+268 SIVNDDPPLP

-283 PPAKPKARPLPAQ
+283 PPPKPKARPLAPQ

-309 MATAKPGQAADL
+309 TATAKPGQAADL

-327 IEQTLT
+327 IEQTLA
-333 SFNVPVEVVD
+333 SFNVPVEIVD

-353 GVKPGILLRRG
+353 GVKPGTLARRG
-364 PGGETVQRRVRV
+364 PGGDTVQRRVRV

-382 ANDLALALEAPTL
+382 ANDLALALEASSI

-415 SDLVPLRMVLESPEF
+415 SDLVPLRMVLEAPEF
-430 AQVRSPLA
+430 GQIKSPLA
-438 VALGRDVSG
+438 VALGRDVAG
-447 QPVAADLTT
+447 QPVAADLAA

-464 ATGSGKSVCIHS
+464 ATGSGKSVCIHN
-476 LVCSLLFNNGPDQLR
+476 LVCSLLFNNGPDLLR

-512 SPVVTDMDQV
+512 APVITDVDQV

-542 IGARNLKDYNRKVDR
+542 VGARNLKDYNRKIDR
-557 KNKPVE
+557 KNRPAE
-563 WRDLEPYPYIVFVVD
+563 WRDLEPYPHIVFIVD

-592 HYVCRL
+592 HYICRL

-654 LLGRGDLLFMRPDSS
+654 LLGRGDLLFMRPDSA
-669 KLERIQ
+669 KLDRIQ
-675 GCFVAEKEIDGLVS
+675 GCFVSEKEIDGMVS
-689 FWKQTMPALELA
+689 FWKQTMPAPELA

-713 AEMEDQDN
+713 ADMEDQDD

-726 LDLVQGQGRVSTS
+726 LDLVQGQRRVSTS

-752 AELIARM
+752 SELIARM
-759 EEDGYVGPDEGGGRG
+759 ADDGYVGPDEGGGRG

-779 ASASSDED
+779 SGVSNDED
-787 DWLS
+787 DWLN

>member
-1 MCLAPSKSVATRSPR
+1 MLA
-16 YWHTKTKSP
+16 
-25 RLDDVM
+25 
-31 SKSRS
+31 
-36 PRSAKP
+36 
-42 KTPKKRR
+42 
-49 AAPRPQRPAWQRAVE
+49 
-64 ANAEIIALI
+64 ANAEIIALV

-80 LIASQLRHEGETPTL
+80 LIAGQLRVDGDEPSL
-95 WSQVF
+95 LRQLL
-100 GWAAL
+100 GWATLPLLSAL
-105 PVLVVLLLLALAVLA
+105 FLAALAVLL

-125 RIGVR
+125 RIGLR
-130 TTLPWLQAGEVLL
+130 DRLPWRRIAL
-143 GLVLMAAA
+143 GLAGLGLLFLA

-192 LVATGLLVVLAGLGL
+192 LVATGLLAGLAGLGL
-207 WLVLWALDLLAL
+207 WLMLRALDLLAVN
-219 DWSGLPG
+219 WSELPR
-226 RLSGWL
+226 RLGQWL
-232 SKLLPAFDED
+232 TYLLPSPPDL
-242 EAEPVEPQPARQA
+242 EADDSEPVQPAPRPA
-255 GRASQAAVLEDRP
+255 RPAALEERP
-268 SIVSGDLPLP
+268 SIASDAPLP

-283 PPAKPKARPLPAQ
+283 TPAKPQAQPLPAQ

-309 MATAKPGQAADL
+309 LATAKPGQAADL
-321 AYKKQV
+321 AYKQQV
-327 IEQTLT
+327 IEQTLA

-353 GVKPGILLRRG
+353 GVRPGTLTRRG

-382 ANDLALALEAPTL
+382 ANDLALALEAPTI
-395 RIEAPVPG
+395 RIEAPAPG

-415 SDLVPLRMVLESPEF
+415 SDLVPLRAVLESPEF
-430 AQVRSPLA
+430 AQIKSPLA
-438 VALGRDVSG
+438 VALGRDVAG
-447 QPVAADLTT
+447 RPAAADLAA

-476 LVCSLLFNNGPDQLR
+476 IVSSLLFNNGPDQLR

-502 PAYNGVPHLI
+502 PAYNGAPHLI
-512 SPVVTDMDQV
+512 SPVVTDVDQV
-522 VGALTWLTLQMDE
+522 VGALTWLALQMDE

-542 IGARNLKDYNRKVDR
+542 VGARNLKDYNRKVDR
-557 KNKPVE
+557 KNKPAE
-563 WRDLEPYPYIVFVVD
+563 WRGLEPYPRIVFVID

-592 HYVCRL
+592 HYICRL

-603 ATGIHLVIA
+603 ATGIHLVVA

-620 ITGLIKANFPARIA
+620 VTGLIKANFPARIA
-634 FSVTS
+634 FAVTS
-639 QMDSRVVLDTPGAEK
+639 QMDSRVILDTPGAEK
-654 LLGRGDLLFMRPDSS
+654 LLGRGDLLFMRPDSA

-675 GCFVAEKEIDGLVS
+675 GCFVAEKEVDALVR
-689 FWKQTMPALELA
+689 FWKETLPSPELA
-701 PNQPRF
+701 PNQPRY

-713 AEMEDQDN
+713 AALEDQDD

-726 LDLVQGQGRVSTS
+726 LDLVQGQERVSVS

-759 EEDGYVGPDEGGGRG
+759 EVDGYVGPDEGAGRG

-779 ASASSDED
+779 AGASDEAGE
-787 DWLS
+787 DWLN

>member
-1 MCLAPSKSVATRSPR
+1 
-16 YWHTKTKSP
+16 
-25 RLDDVM
+25 M
-31 SKSRS
+31 SKSPS
-36 PRSAKP
+36 PRAAKP
-42 KTPKKRR
+42 KTAKKRR
-49 AAPRPQRPAWQRAVE
+49 AAPRPQRPAWQVAVE
-64 ANAEIIALI
+64 SNGEIIALT

-80 LIASQLRHEGETPTL
+80 LIASHLRHEGETPGII
-95 WSQVF
+95 SQVF

-120 RQATQ
+120 RQAAQ
-125 RIGVR
+125 RIGAR
-130 TTLPWLQAGEVLL
+130 DTIPWRRAGEVTL
-143 GLVLMAAA
+143 GLALMAAA
-151 VLGLSHLWSGSDDP
+151 VLGLSHLWSGSNDP
-165 LQHALAGNGGGLAG
+165 LQYALAGNGGGLAG

-192 LVATGLLVVLAGLGL
+192 LAATALLLVLAGLGL

-219 DWSGLPG
+219 DWRSLPARLGQGLG
-226 RLSGWL
+226 
-232 SKLLPAFDED
+232 KLLPAPDDEIA
-242 EAEPVEPQPARQA
+242 ELAEPEPARP
-255 GRASQAAVLEDRP
+255 ASRTAASEDRP
-268 SIVSGDLPLP
+268 SIVNDDPPLP

-309 MATAKPGQAADL
+309 MDAAKPGQAVDL

-327 IEQTLT
+327 IEQTLA
-333 SFNVPVEVVD
+333 SFNVPVQVVD

-353 GVKPGILLRRG
+353 GVKPGTLARRG
-364 PGGETVQRRVRV
+364 PDGDTVQRRVRV

-382 ANDLALALEAPTL
+382 ANDLALALEASSI

-415 SDLVPLRMVLESPEF
+415 SDLVPLRMVLEAPEF
-430 AQVRSPLA
+430 AQIKSPLA

-464 ATGSGKSVCIHS
+464 ATGSGKSVCIHN
-476 LVCSLLFNNGPDQLR
+476 LVCSLLFNNGPDLLR

-512 SPVVTDMDQV
+512 APVLTDVDQV

-542 IGARNLKDYNRKVDR
+542 VGARNLKDYNRKIDR
-557 KNKPVE
+557 KNKPAE

-592 HYVCRL
+592 HYICRL

-654 LLGRGDLLFMRPDSS
+654 LLGRGDLLFMRPDSA
-669 KLERIQ
+669 KLDRIQ
-675 GCFVAEKEIDGLVS
+675 GCFVSEKEIDGMVS
-689 FWKQTMPALELA
+689 FWKQTMPAPELA

-713 AEMEDQDN
+713 AQMEDQDD

-752 AELIARM
+752 SELIARM
-759 EEDGYVGPDEGGGRG
+759 ADDGYVGPDEGGGRG

-779 ASASSDED
+779 SGASSDED

>member
-1 MCLAPSKSVATRSPR
+1 
-16 YWHTKTKSP
+16 
-25 RLDDVM
+25 M
-31 SKSRS
+31 SKSPS
-36 PRSAKP
+36 PRAAKP
-42 KTPKKRR
+42 KTARKRR
-49 AAPRPQRPAWQRAVE
+49 AAPPAQRPAWQGAVE
-64 ANAEIIALI
+64 SNAEIIALT

-80 LIASQLRHEGETPTL
+80 LIASHLRRQGETPGII
-95 WSQVF
+95 SQLF

-105 PVLVVLLLLALAVLA
+105 PVLVVLLLLALAALA
-120 RQATQ
+120 RQAAQ
-125 RIGVR
+125 RMGAR
-130 TTLPWLQAGEVLL
+130 DAFPWRRAGEVMI
-143 GLVLMAAA
+143 GLTLMAAA

-165 LQHALAGNGGGLAG
+165 LQYALAGNGGGLAG

-192 LVATGLLVVLAGLGL
+192 LAATGLLLLLAGLGL
-207 WLVLWALDLLAL
+207 WLVLRALDLLAL
-219 DWSGLPG
+219 DWGSLPARLRQGLD
-226 RLSGWL
+226 
-232 SKLLPAFDED
+232 KLLPTPDNGL
-242 EAEPVEPQPARQA
+242 AEPAEPEPARPVQ
-255 GRASQAAVLEDRP
+255 RTAAAEDRP
-268 SIVSGDLPLP
+268 SIVNDDPPLP

-283 PPAKPKARPLPAQ
+283 PPPKPKARPLAPQ

-309 MATAKPGQAADL
+309 TATAKPGQAADL

-327 IEQTLT
+327 IEQTLA
-333 SFNVPVEVVD
+333 SFNVPVEIVD

-353 GVKPGILLRRG
+353 GVKPGTLARRG
-364 PGGETVQRRVRV
+364 PGGDTVQRRVRV

-382 ANDLALALEAPTL
+382 ANDLALALEASSI

-415 SDLVPLRMVLESPEF
+415 SDLVPLRMVLEAPEF
-430 AQVRSPLA
+430 GQIKSPLA
-438 VALGRDVSG
+438 VALGRDVAG
-447 QPVAADLTT
+447 QPVAADLAA

-464 ATGSGKSVCIHS
+464 ATGSGKSVCIHN
-476 LVCSLLFNNGPDQLR
+476 LVCSLLFNNGPDLLR

-512 SPVVTDMDQV
+512 APVITDVDQV

-542 IGARNLKDYNRKVDR
+542 VGARNLKDYNRKIDR
-557 KNKPVE
+557 KNRPAE
-563 WRDLEPYPYIVFVVD
+563 WRDLEPYPHIVFIVD

-592 HYVCRL
+592 HYICRL

-654 LLGRGDLLFMRPDSS
+654 LLGRGDLLFMRPDSA
-669 KLERIQ
+669 KLDRIQ
-675 GCFVAEKEIDGLVS
+675 GCFVSEKEIDGMVS
-689 FWKQTMPALELA
+689 FWKQTMPAPELA

-713 AEMEDQDN
+713 ADMEDQDD

-726 LDLVQGQGRVSTS
+726 LDLVQGQRRVSTS

-752 AELIARM
+752 SELIARM
-759 EEDGYVGPDEGGGRG
+759 ADDGYVGPDEGGGRG

-779 ASASSDED
+779 SGVSNDED
-787 DWLS
+787 DWLN